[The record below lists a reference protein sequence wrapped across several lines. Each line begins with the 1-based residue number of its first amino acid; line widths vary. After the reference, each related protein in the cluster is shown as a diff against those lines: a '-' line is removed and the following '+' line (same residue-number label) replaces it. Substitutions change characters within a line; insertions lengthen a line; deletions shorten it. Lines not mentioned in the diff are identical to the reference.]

1 MHHDC
6 VVVPG
11 FGAFMINDEG
21 ARYDFGNRRF
31 LPPSRTIG
39 FNPEVRHNDA
49 LLVGSI
55 SRREGISIETAR
67 GRLDTAVNSL
77 RHQLQLSGEV
87 AVRNLGILSRGLSP
101 DAPVFT
107 PSELSL
113 PGRRF
118 EGLTPLSVLPLE
130 MESEEENVAAG
141 AAADADSIRQIIF
154 PAPLKFVASIVAI
167 MIGLGILYS
176 TTSLVNSPRMNF
188 ASLDTGISSR
198 LEQTHSIDTPA
209 VSLDLSR
216 EIMLNIALP
225 AGDGSGLTAS
235 DTHRAAVDRKAEAP
249 TLAPQALAAPGRY
262 ILVVGSFPSRRA
274 AERHIG
280 ALGDSSLRIVEMD
293 GNFRIYT
300 ASASN
305 INDARMLADT
315 LKASYPNVWVCRR

>member
-39 FNPEVRHNDA
+39 FNPEVSHNDA

-55 SRREGISIETAR
+55 SRREGISLEGAR
-67 GRLDTAVNSL
+67 GRLDTTVDSL
-77 RHQLQLSGEV
+77 RHQLQLGGEV
-87 AVRNLGILSRGLSP
+87 AVGNLGILSRGLSP

-107 PSELSL
+107 PSDLSL

-118 EGLTPLSVLPLE
+118 EGLVPLNVLPLE
-130 MESEEENVAAG
+130 METEEDNIDMGAG
-141 AAADADSIRQIIF
+141 ADADGIRQIIF

-216 EIMLNIALP
+216 EILLNIALP
-225 AGDGSGLTAS
+225 AGDGSGLTVS
-235 DTHRAAVDRKAEAP
+235 DAPIAAVDRKAEVQ

-274 AERHIG
+274 AERHIDS
-280 ALGDSSLRIVEMD
+280 LGDSSLRIVEMD
-293 GNFRIYT
+293 GNFRIYA

-315 LKASYPNVWVCRR
+315 LKASYPSVWVCRR

>member
-39 FNPEVRHNDA
+39 FNPEVCHNDA

-67 GRLDTAVNSL
+67 GRLDTTVDSL
-77 RHQLQLSGEV
+77 RHQLQLGGEV
-87 AVRNLGILSRGLSP
+87 AVGNLGILSRGLSP

-107 PSELSL
+107 PSDLSL

-118 EGLTPLSVLPLE
+118 EGLVPLNVLPLE
-130 MESEEENVAAG
+130 METENIDMG

-262 ILVVGSFPSRRA
+262 ILVVGSFPSRCA

-293 GNFRIYT
+293 GNFRIYA

-315 LKASYPNVWVCRR
+315 LKASYPSVWVCRR

>member
-39 FNPEVRHNDA
+39 FNPEVCHNDA

-55 SRREGISIETAR
+55 SRREGISLEAAR
-67 GRLDTAVNSL
+67 GRLDTTVDSL
-77 RHQLQLSGEV
+77 RHQLQLGGEV
-87 AVRNLGILSRGLSP
+87 AVGNLGILSRGLSP

-107 PSELSL
+107 PSDLSL

-118 EGLTPLSVLPLE
+118 EGLVPLNVLPLE
-130 MESEEENVAAG
+130 METEEDNIDMGAG
-141 AAADADSIRQIIF
+141 ADADGIRQIIF

-216 EIMLNIALP
+216 EILLNIALP
-225 AGDGSGLTAS
+225 AADGCDFPVS
-235 DTHRAAVDRKAEAP
+235 DAPITAVDRKAEAP
-249 TLAPQALAAPGRY
+249 SLAPQALAALGRY

-274 AERHIG
+274 AERHIDS
-280 ALGDSSLRIVEMD
+280 LGDSSLRIVEMD
-293 GNFRIYT
+293 GNFRIYA

-315 LKASYPNVWVCRR
+315 LKASYPSVWVCRR

>member
-39 FNPEVRHNDA
+39 FNAEVRHNDA

-55 SRREGISIETAR
+55 SRREGISLEAAR
-67 GRLDTAVNSL
+67 GRLDTAVDSL
-77 RHQLQLSGEV
+77 RHQLQLGGEV
-87 AVRNLGILSRGLSP
+87 AVGNLGILLRGLSP

-118 EGLTPLSVLPLE
+118 EGLVPLNVLPLE
-130 MESEEENVAAG
+130 MESEEENVVAG
-141 AAADADSIRQIIF
+141 ADADSIRQIIF

-216 EIMLNIALP
+216 EILLNIALP
-225 AGDGSGLTAS
+225 SVDGCDFPAS
-235 DTHRAAVDRKAEAP
+235 DAPIAAVDRKAEAP

-262 ILVVGSFPSRRA
+262 ILVVGSFLSRRA
-274 AERHIG
+274 AERHIDS
-280 ALGDSSLRIVEMD
+280 LGDSSLRIVEMD
-293 GNFRIYT
+293 GNFRIYA

-315 LKASYPNVWVCRR
+315 LRASYPSVWVCRR

>member
-87 AVRNLGILSRGLSP
+87 AVGNLGILSRGLSP

-118 EGLTPLSVLPLE
+118 GGADHLSVYCLLRWNRRRRTLPRAPLP
-130 MESEEENVAAG
+130 MPTASG
-141 AAADADSIRQIIF
+141 RLLP
-154 PAPLKFVASIVAI
+154 PAPLKLVASIVAI
-167 MIGLGILYS
+167 ITIRTRHTLFDYQPL
-176 TTSLVNSPRMNF
+176 
-188 ASLDTGISSR
+188 
-198 LEQTHSIDTPA
+198 SIVHA
-209 VSLDLSR
+209 
-216 EIMLNIALP
+216 
-225 AGDGSGLTAS
+225 
-235 DTHRAAVDRKAEAP
+235 
-249 TLAPQALAAPGRY
+249 
-262 ILVVGSFPSRRA
+262 
-274 AERHIG
+274 
-280 ALGDSSLRIVEMD
+280 
-293 GNFRIYT
+293 
-300 ASASN
+300 
-305 INDARMLADT
+305 
-315 LKASYPNVWVCRR
+315 

>member
-31 LPPSRTIG
+31 FPPSRTIG
-39 FNPEVRHNDA
+39 FNAEVRHNDA

-55 SRREGISIETAR
+55 SRREGISLEAAR
-67 GRLDTAVNSL
+67 GRLDTAVDSL
-77 RHQLQLSGEV
+77 RHQLQLGGEV
-87 AVRNLGILSRGLSP
+87 AVGNLGILSRGLSP

-118 EGLTPLSVLPLE
+118 EGLVPLNVLPLE
-130 MESEEENVAAG
+130 METEEENVVAG
-141 AAADADSIRQIIF
+141 ADADSIRQIIF

-216 EIMLNIALP
+216 EILLNIALP
-225 AGDGSGLTAS
+225 SADGCDFPAS
-235 DTHRAAVDRKAEAP
+235 DAQIAAVDRKAEAP
-249 TLAPQALAAPGRY
+249 SLAPQALAAPGRY

-280 ALGDSSLRIVEMD
+280 ALGDSSLHIVEMD
-293 GNFRIYT
+293 GNFRIYA

-315 LKASYPNVWVCRR
+315 LRASYPSVWVCRR